1 MNDPPAQSDPLRL
14 AEIDARYRT
23 LRTAIRTVGWI
34 ACAFFAYKAVE
45 KVSGETTV
53 ISVAIN
59 LILNALVDLKL
70 VATITLAGIC
80 AAWAVAER
88 ILRQRAVGR
97 LGARN
102 AHWESTLDSKR
113 TSSGLTVDGRT
124 NPMDKG
130 R

>member
-1 MNDPPAQSDPLRL
+1 MSEPDAQRDPSKL

-23 LRTAIRTVGWI
+23 ARTAIRTVGWV
-34 ACAFFAYKAVE
+34 ACAFFAYKAIGQ
-45 KVSGETTV
+45 VSGQTTV

-59 LILNALVDLKL
+59 VILNALVDLKFAL
-70 VATITLAGIC
+70 TITLAGVC

-88 ILRQRAVGR
+88 ILRHRAVAR

-102 AHWESTLDSKR
+102 ARWETMLDSKR
-113 TSSGLTVDGRT
+113 TTSGLTVEGKT
-124 NPMDKG
+124 NPIDKG